1 MTKVFFTPLAP
12 NHEMVEK
19 DIILELDESN
29 RDAKGNFHPVN
40 LHALK
45 TKPWILVGLNL
56 YSFTA
61 DAYKD
66 YLASSHRK
74 TVYVTAIDEN
84 GDPICGETA
93 MIMDKDAN
101 VYHKS
106 GKKIAKH
113 SVNVSEIP
121 ADGYTING
129 GYAYSLKPGNYAEY
143 LKWRDTESD
152 KGKNLLEEVLKVA
165 TDMLEKQESCD
176 KTEISLEDVMQRI
189 QVLEEAVFGNDDDEE
204 ITEIGAVEDFLNDN
218 DFVAATLVAI
228 NKDGE
233 VCEFRFGEK
242 Q

>member
-66 YLASSHRK
+66 YLASKHRK

-93 MIMDKDAN
+93 LIMDKDAN
-101 VYHKS
+101 VYHNS

-113 SVNVSEIP
+113 DVDVSNIP
-121 ADGYTING
+121 EDGYTICG

-176 KTEISLEDVMQRI
+176 KTEISLEDAMKRI
-189 QVLEEAVFGNDDDEE
+189 EILEEAIFGDDDDEE
-204 ITEIGAVEDFLNDN
+204 ITEIDAVEDFLNDN

-233 VCEFRFGEK
+233 VCEFRFGGG